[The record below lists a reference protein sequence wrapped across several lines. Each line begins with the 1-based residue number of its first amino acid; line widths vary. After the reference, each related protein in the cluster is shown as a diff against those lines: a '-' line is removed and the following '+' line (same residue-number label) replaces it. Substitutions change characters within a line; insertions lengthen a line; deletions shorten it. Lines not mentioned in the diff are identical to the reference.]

1 MRFRRLVSFT
11 EFTSFTYSWK
21 IASWLPSISLSFL
34 GIFSLDFWRKRF
46 TAHERYY
53 FLSLL
58 FTRPK
63 RLKTLPIF
71 LFQLLYVWHRYR
83 RTFRGA
89 VELNIENKKF
99 TVVCS
104 RFNSEISRCRF
115 EDYVREF
122 HLRAC
127 RKCSMIIFPF
137 STNQIIAFS
146 RCLRRYSRL
155 CLSSL
160 LLKQPKPFTN
170 ANLRPKQ

>member
-1 MRFRRLVSFT
+1 MRFRRLVSST
-11 EFTSFTYSWK
+11 EFISFTYSWK
-21 IASWLPSISLSFL
+21 IASWLPSISLSFLPIFGFL

-63 RLKTLPIF
+63 RLKTLSIF
-71 LFQLLYVWHRYR
+71 PFQLLYVWHRYR
-83 RTFRGA
+83 WTFRGA

-99 TVVCS
+99 SVVCS
-104 RFNSEISRCRF
+104 SFNLEISRCRS

-127 RKCSMIIFPF
+127 RKCT
-137 STNQIIAFS
+137 TNQIIAFS
-146 RCLRRYSRL
+146 RCLRRYCRL

-170 ANLRPKQ
+170 ANLMPKQ